1 MFRPT
6 ASIGDGSL
14 VAAVRLEGRNGI
26 LTGGKS
32 HIQKAKERIK
42 NLENILAKENLSAT
56 ERKIANDLTIEL
68 KRALNR
74 KQIGGI
80 IIITVDVFTKRFLEL
95 FPEYRASFFEH
106 VEYNEE
112 LLPHVF
118 FDEILYEDL
127 PKLIRIGREE
137 ILQKF
142 FEFLECM
149 LKEGDINVQEVIT
162 VTILARLG
170 DEPDILEKSLNY
182 MGIETRKAS
191 KEIEAF

>member
-74 KQIGGI
+74 K
-80 IIITVDVFTKRFLEL
+80 
-95 FPEYRASFFEH
+95 
-106 VEYNEE
+106 
-112 LLPHVF
+112 
-118 FDEILYEDL
+118 
-127 PKLIRIGREE
+127 
-137 ILQKF
+137 
-142 FEFLECM
+142 
-149 LKEGDINVQEVIT
+149 
-162 VTILARLG
+162 
-170 DEPDILEKSLNY
+170 
-182 MGIETRKAS
+182 
-191 KEIEAF
+191 